1 MEFHSAFGQRP
12 TTPLDTPT
20 KIRHTLP
27 MTTRL
32 PRRSFLGISAA
43 ALAGTALGAKA
54 GTVRSAG
61 LPAVVASGNGL
72 PAVERAYELL
82 RAGTDPAVAV
92 VRGVEIVENDPAD
105 MSVGLGGL
113 PNADGVV
120 QLDASVMHGPTH
132 KAGAVACI
140 EGIKNPAAVALEV
153 LRRTNHTLLVGEGA
167 KRFALELGFK
177 EENLLTE
184 PARQAWLRWRR
195 NLNSRDDRLDDDQ
208 FAIPAHDEDAQPT
221 GAAAPRDDHV
231 RWIDGVPYTTG
242 TIHCSAVDANGD
254 VGGCTTTSGLS
265 WKIPGRVGDSPI
277 IGAGMYVDNEVGAAG
292 ATGRGESVIK
302 CCGSFLAVR
311 KMEEGMTP
319 DEACAFVLRHIV
331 ARTKRPFLL
340 DERGQPNFN
349 VTMYAVR
356 RDGLVGSACLRPGG
370 RYAFATPAGSGVR
383 PATPVLG

>member
-1 MEFHSAFGQRP
+1 
-12 TTPLDTPT
+12 
-20 KIRHTLP
+20 
-27 MTTRL
+27 MTSQL
-32 PRRSFLGISAA
+32 PRRSFLGLSAA

-54 GTVRSAG
+54 ATQPRPAG

-72 PAVERAYELL
+72 PAVERAFELL
-82 RAGTDPAVAV
+82 TRGTDPAVAV
-92 VRGVEIVENDPAD
+92 VRGVEIVENDPED

-140 EGIKNPAAVALEV
+140 EDIKNPAAVALEV
-153 LRRTNHTLLVGEGA
+153 LRRTNHTLLVGAGA
-167 KRFALELGFK
+167 KRFALELGFQ

-195 NLNSRDDRLDDDQ
+195 NLNPRDDRLDDDQ
-208 FAIPAHDEDAQPT
+208 FAIPLHEEIGKPIGARPDADV
-221 GAAAPRDDHV
+221 G
-231 RWIDGVPYTTG
+231 WIDGVPYTTG

-319 DEACAFVLRHIV
+319 DEACAFVLRHI
-331 ARTKRPFLL
+331 ASRTKRPFLL
-340 DERGQPNFN
+340 NDRGEPNFN

-356 RDGLVGSACLRPGG
+356 KDGLVGAGCLRPGG
-370 RYAFATPAGSGVR
+370 RFAYATPGGSGVAEAR
-383 PATPVLG
+383 AIFG

>member
-1 MEFHSAFGQRP
+1 
-12 TTPLDTPT
+12 
-20 KIRHTLP
+20 
-27 MTTRL
+27 MTTHL

-43 ALAGTALGAKA
+43 ALAGTALGAK
-54 GTVRSAG
+54 GSSSVRSAG

-82 RAGTDPAVAV
+82 RAGTDPCVAV
-92 VRGVEIVENDPAD
+92 VRGVEIVENDPND
-105 MSVGLGGL
+105 MSVGYGGL

-132 KAGAVACI
+132 KAGAVACL

-153 LRRTNHTLLVGEGA
+153 LRQTNHTLIVGEGA

-195 NLNSRDDRLDDDQ
+195 NLNNRDDRLDDDQ
-208 FAIPAHDEDAQPT
+208 FPIPVREEDGQPI
-221 GAAAPRDDHV
+221 GATIPLHDHV
-231 RWIDGVPYTTG
+231 QWIDGVPYTTG

-302 CCGSFLAVR
+302 NCGAFLAVR

-319 DEACAFVLRHIV
+319 DEACAFVLRHI
-331 ARTKRPFLL
+331 ASRTKRPFLL
-340 DERGQPNFN
+340 NEQGEPNFN

-356 RDGLVGSACLRPGG
+356 RDGLVGAGCLRRGG
-370 RYAFATPAGSGVR
+370 RYAYATPEGSGVR
-383 PATPVLG
+383 AATPLFG